1 MSKYIFVTGGVVS
14 SLGKGITA
22 ASLGRLLIER
32 GLRVTIQKLDPYINV
47 DPGTMNPLQHGEV
60 FVTQDGCETDLDIGH
75 YERFL
80 DIDFD
85 KNCNYTSGKIYS
97 SIISKERRGEFLGA
111 TIQVVPHVTGEIK
124 NAMRSCSSPDIDV
137 VIVEIGGTVGDIE
150 GLAFLEAIRQFER
163 ELKSGNYLHIHCTLV
178 PYLES
183 AGEVKTKPTQHSVK
197 ELTSLGLSPDIIVCR
212 TNKNIELSDHNKRKI
227 AMFCNLDD
235 PECVIH
241 NPDCSSIYE
250 VPLVLNNQGLDRI
263 VCEKLGLPL
272 GNPNLSNWKNM
283 VDTILSDM
291 PVVNI
296 AIVGKYTEVPDS
308 YLSVSEAIKHAALK
322 NKYKARIDII
332 SSEDI
337 EVMQVKDVLKG
348 YDGIV
353 VPGGFGSRGIEGKI
367 MTAKYCRENKVPYLG
382 LCLGMQ
388 IACIEFAR
396 NVVGLKDANSTE
408 FDCDTQNPVIHIMNE
423 QKFIQDK
430 GATMRLGN
438 YKCHLLDG
446 TKVRQ
451 LYGMPDIVE
460 RHRHRFEFNND
471 YADTFVKAGLTIS
484 GINDDKNLVEI
495 IELKDHP
502 FFVACQFHPEFK
514 SRPYKPHPLFVGF
527 VNQAIG
533 NIKKSRLN

>member
-212 TNKNIELSDHNKRKI
+212 TNKNIDLSDHNKRKI

-235 PECVIH
+235 PE
-241 NPDCSSIYE
+241 
-250 VPLVLNNQGLDRI
+250 
-263 VCEKLGLPL
+263 
-272 GNPNLSNWKNM
+272 
-283 VDTILSDM
+283 
-291 PVVNI
+291 
-296 AIVGKYTEVPDS
+296 
-308 YLSVSEAIKHAALK
+308 
-322 NKYKARIDII
+322 
-332 SSEDI
+332 
-337 EVMQVKDVLKG
+337 
-348 YDGIV
+348 
-353 VPGGFGSRGIEGKI
+353 
-367 MTAKYCRENKVPYLG
+367 
-382 LCLGMQ
+382 
-388 IACIEFAR
+388 
-396 NVVGLKDANSTE
+396 
-408 FDCDTQNPVIHIMNE
+408 
-423 QKFIQDK
+423 
-430 GATMRLGN
+430 
-438 YKCHLLDG
+438 
-446 TKVRQ
+446 
-451 LYGMPDIVE
+451 
-460 RHRHRFEFNND
+460 
-471 YADTFVKAGLTIS
+471 
-484 GINDDKNLVEI
+484 
-495 IELKDHP
+495 
-502 FFVACQFHPEFK
+502 
-514 SRPYKPHPLFVGF
+514 
-527 VNQAIG
+527 
-533 NIKKSRLN
+533 